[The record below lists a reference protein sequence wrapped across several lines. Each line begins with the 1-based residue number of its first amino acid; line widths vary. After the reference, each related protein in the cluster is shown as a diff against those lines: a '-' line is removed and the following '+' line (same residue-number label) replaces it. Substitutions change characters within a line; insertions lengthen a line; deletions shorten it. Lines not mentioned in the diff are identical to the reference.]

1 MSFQLTRWSFLRLRG
16 LCSKTSASGF
26 SYAMAVA
33 AAQSVKQQ
41 MMIMRKEESI
51 CGSPKR
57 TFVMTGQN
65 SENEPAG
72 KR

>member
-1 MSFQLTRWSFLRLRG
+1 MEI
-16 LCSKTSASGF
+16 
-26 SYAMAVA
+26 A

-41 MMIMRKEESI
+41 MIIIRNDERI
-51 CGSPKR
+51 CGMPK
-57 TFVMTGQN
+57 TTLVITGQN